1 MLKIEENPPILS
13 PEYGEIE
20 QIPGPWWVA
29 HTKSRNEKA
38 LAWQLLKWN
47 LPYFLPLRE
56 KTGVCR
62 GRKIKTL
69 LPLFGGY
76 LFFCGDESARYKAL
90 TTNRIA
96 NVIVV
101 SNQERLIRDL
111 TQVHRAIR
119 SGAAIDPH
127 PYLREGTLC
136 RVVRGPLQGVEGI
149 VVKKVDA
156 LRLILKVDILGQAAS
171 VQIDADMIE
180 PIE

>member
-13 PEYGEIE
+13 PGFEEIGEIK
-20 QIPGPWWVA
+20 GRWWVA

-47 LPYFLPLRE
+47 TPYFLPLRE
-56 KTGVCR
+56 KVGVCR
-62 GRKIKTL
+62 GRKIKSL

-76 LFFCGDESARYKAL
+76 LFFNGDESARYKAL

-96 NVIVV
+96 NVIPVAD
-101 SNQERLIRDL
+101 QAGLIRDL
-111 TQVHRAIR
+111 AQVHRAIR

-136 RVVRGPLQGVEGI
+136 RVVSGPLAGVEGL
-149 VVKKVDA
+149 VVKKLSA
-156 LRLILKVDILGQAAS
+156 MRLILKVDILGQAAS